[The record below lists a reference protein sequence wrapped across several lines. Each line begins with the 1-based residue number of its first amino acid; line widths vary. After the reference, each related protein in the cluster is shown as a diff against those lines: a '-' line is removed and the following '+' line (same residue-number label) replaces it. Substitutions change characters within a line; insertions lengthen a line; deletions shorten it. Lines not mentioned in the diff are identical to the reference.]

1 MKIEL
6 LQKTIDLIKEEQ
18 TGNALNFAS
27 KLNISERMVYKY
39 ISLIKIEFH
48 APVKYCRTRN
58 TYYFTE
64 KGNLILTWQNESE
77 NKL

>member
-6 LQKTIDLIKEEQ
+6 LQNTIDLIKEEQ

-39 ISLIKIEFH
+39 ISVIKIEFH
-48 APVKYCRTRN
+48 APVKYCRKRK
-58 TYYFTE
+58 TYYFSE
-64 KGNLILTWQNESE
+64 KGSLNLTWQNENE
-77 NKL
+77 YKL